1 MNICYFNILRVRDA
15 QILQISNIQLEIR
28 VTQSKF
34 NVECPQTLGALV
46 LYLVYIVTR
55 VLSAFSRDLIT
66 THKHMNV

>member
-15 QILQISNIQLEIR
+15 QIFQISNSHLEIR